1 MRRAVNWLGL
11 GAEAL
16 AKHLWGA
23 YAYVFLIVFATLLCR
38 FAARLVFDR
47 LARQL
52 RRTQNLYDDALL
64 ESARKP
70 IGWGI
75 WTFGILFAADVA
87 GRGSESELF
96 RHVDALRDVAA
107 IGLLAWFGVRFIG
120 FVERHVADPA
130 YRRGPVDPATAS
142 VIGKLLRASVLITAV
157 LMVLQSLGFSVAGV
171 LAFGGLGG
179 LAVGFAAR
187 DMLANFFG
195 ALMLFLDRPFAVGD
209 WIRSPDRD
217 IEGTVEDIGWRSTR
231 IRTFDERPL
240 YVPNATFA
248 TLAVENPSR
257 MRNRRIY
264 ETVGVRYD
272 DAAAVPA
279 IVGDVREMLRGH
291 PAIDTGRTLIVNL
304 LRFGPSS
311 LDIMVYTFTKTTEWV
326 EFHGIKEDVL
336 LKIAGIVAAHGG
348 EIAFPTRTV
357 QVAALPAPEPPAP
370 ATAAPT

>member
-38 FAARLVFDR
+38 FAVRLVFDR

-75 WTFGILFAADVA
+75 WIFGILFAADVA
-87 GRGSESELF
+87 GQGSESELF

-130 YRRGPVDPATAS
+130 YRRVPVDPATAA

-311 LDIMVYTFTKTTEWV
+311 LDIMVYTFTKTTDWI

-357 QVAALPAPEPPAP
+357 QVAALPAPEPPAL
-370 ATAAPT
+370 ATAAPP

>member
-1 MRRAVNWLGL
+1 MRRAVNWLEL

-16 AKHLWGA
+16 AKHLWGI
-23 YAYVFLIVFATLLCR
+23 YAYVFVIVFATLLCR
-38 FAARLVFDR
+38 FAAGVAFDR

-52 RRTQNLYDDALL
+52 QRTQNLYDDALL
-64 ESARKP
+64 QAARKP

-75 WTFGILFAADVA
+75 WSFGILFAAEVA
-87 GRGSESELF
+87 GQDSESALF
-96 RHVDALRDVAA
+96 EHIDALRDVAA
-107 IGLLAWFGVRFIG
+107 IALLAWFAVRFIG
-120 FVERHVADPA
+120 FVEGHVADPA
-130 YRRGPVDPATAS
+130 YRRTPVDPTTAA
-142 VIGKLLRASVLITAV
+142 VIGKLLRASVLIAAV
-157 LMVLQSLGFSVAGV
+157 LMVLQSLGFSIAGV

-195 ALMLFLDRPFAVGD
+195 ALMLFLDRPFAAGD

-217 IEGTVEDIGWRSTR
+217 IEGTVEEVGWRSTR

-264 ETVGVRYD
+264 ETVGVRYED
-272 DAAAVPA
+272 VAAVPA
-279 IVGDVREMLRGH
+279 IVADVRQMLHRH

-311 LDIMVYTFTKTTEWV
+311 LDIMVYTFTKTTAWV
-326 EFHGIKEDVL
+326 EFHAIKEDVL
-336 LKIAGIVAAHGG
+336 LKIAGIVAARGG

-357 QVAALPAPEPPAP
+357 QVTALPTPEPPAP
-370 ATAAPT
+370 TAAARR

>member
-279 IVGDVREMLRGH
+279 IVGDVREMIRGH

-357 QVAALPAPEPPAP
+357 QVAALPEPPAP

>member
-1 MRRAVNWLGL
+1 MRRAVNWLKL
-11 GAEAL
+11 AAEAL
-16 AKHLWGA
+16 QGSVWSA
-23 YAYVFLIVFATLLCR
+23 YAYVFLIVFATLLAR
-38 FAARLVFDR
+38 FGARLIFDR

-52 RRTQNLYDDALL
+52 QRTRNLYDDALL

-70 IGWGI
+70 VGWGI
-75 WTFGILFAADVA
+75 WTFGVLFAADVA
-87 GRGSESELF
+87 GQDSESELF
-96 RHVDALRDVAA
+96 EHVDALRDVAA
-107 IGLLAWFGVRFIG
+107 IALLAWFAVRFIG
-120 FVERHVADPA
+120 FVEQHVADPA
-130 YRRGPVDPATAS
+130 YRRTPVDATTAA

-157 LMVLQSLGFSVAGV
+157 LMVLQSLGFSIAGV

-195 ALMLFLDRPFAVGD
+195 ALMIFLDRPFAVGD

-217 IEGTVEDIGWRSTR
+217 IEGTVEEIGWRSTR
-231 IRTFDERPL
+231 IRTFDQRPL

-272 DAAAVPA
+272 DAVAVPA
-279 IVGDVREMLRGH
+279 IVADIRRMLRGH
-291 PAIDTGRTLIVNL
+291 PAIDTERTLIVNL

-311 LDIMVYTFTKTTEWV
+311 LDIMVYTFTKTTAWV

-336 LKIAGIVAAHGG
+336 LKIASIVAARGG

-357 QVAALPAPEPPAP
+357 QMAALPAPEPVS
-370 ATAAPT
+370 AAAS

>member
-1 MRRAVNWLGL
+1 MNWLGF
-11 GAEAL
+11 GAEGL
-16 AKHLWGA
+16 AGSVWST
-23 YAYVFLIVFATLLCR
+23 YFYVFLIVFAALLCR
-38 FAARLVFDR
+38 LAARLIFDR
-47 LARQL
+47 LARQAQ
-52 RRTQNLYDDALL
+52 RTHNLYDDALL

-70 IGWGI
+70 IGWAI
-75 WTFGILFAADVA
+75 WTFGVLFAADVA

-96 RHVDALRDVAA
+96 AYLDALRDVAA
-107 IGLLAWFGVRFIG
+107 IALLAWFAVRFIG
-120 FVERHVADPA
+120 FVERHVADPD
-130 YRRGPVDPATAS
+130 YRRTPMDSTTAA
-142 VIGKLLRASVLITAV
+142 VIGKLLRASVLIAAV
-157 LMVLQSLGFSVAGV
+157 LMVLQSLGFSIAGV

-195 ALMLFLDRPFAVGD
+195 ALMIFLDRPFAAGD

-217 IEGTVEDIGWRSTR
+217 IEGTVEEIGWRSTR

-264 ETVGVRYD
+264 ETVGLRYD
-272 DAAAVPA
+272 DVAAVPA
-279 IVGDVREMLRGH
+279 IVDDVRAMLREH
-291 PAIDTGRTLIVNL
+291 PAIDADRTLIVNL
-304 LRFGPSS
+304 LRFAPSS
-311 LDIMVYTFTKTTEWV
+311 LDIMVYAFTKTTEWIA
-326 EFHGIKEDVL
+326 FHAVKQDVL

-357 QVAALPAPEPPAP
+357 QLAALPAPEPPAP
-370 ATAAPT
+370 AAAATP